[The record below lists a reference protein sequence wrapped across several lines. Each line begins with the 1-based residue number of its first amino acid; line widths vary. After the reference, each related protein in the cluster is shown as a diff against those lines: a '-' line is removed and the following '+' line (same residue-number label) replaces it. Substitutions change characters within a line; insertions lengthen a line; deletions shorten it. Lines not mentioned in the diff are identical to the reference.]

1 MGWTSIHNDGGY
13 KTNKELY
20 ERELRN
26 GWNSNVTVL
35 DVAFV
40 GSNIYELLN
49 LKKENG
55 EEEVFIN
62 QILVS
67 RNRAKDGYSAS
78 ISYKHVS
85 ESMGPTLHDCP
96 VKFLK
101 QSTCQDE
108 YAVAWR
114 KRCYEYREESKKHKQ
129 KIEDVYKKLPRGTII
144 ETFGGTKLEFAYHYT
159 KTKFAAYMLEGEN
172 AGKLYSWKY
181 TSIKEIVEDRQKET
195 A

>member
-40 GSNIYELLN
+40 GANIYELLN
-49 LKKENG
+49 LKKESG
-55 EEEVFIN
+55 EEEIFIS
-62 QILVS
+62 QILVK
-67 RNRAKDGYSAS
+67 RYRAKDGYSAS
-78 ISYKHVS
+78 IGYKYVS

-101 QSTCQDE
+101 KSTCQDE
-108 YAVAWR
+108 HAIAWR
-114 KRCYEYREESKKHKQ
+114 KRCEEYREESKKYKQ

-144 ETFGGTKLEFAYHYT
+144 ETFNGTKLQLAYHYT
-159 KTKFAAYMLEGEN
+159 STKFAAYMTEGNDTET
-172 AGKLYSWKY
+172 LYSWKY
-181 TSIKEIVEDRQKET
+181 TSIKEIVEDKQKEMV
-195 A
+195 

>member
-1 MGWTSIHNDGGY
+1 MGWTSIYNDGGY
-13 KTNKELY
+13 NTNKELY

-26 GWNSNVTVL
+26 SWNSNVTVL
-35 DVAFV
+35 DVSFV
-40 GSNIYELLN
+40 GKNIYELLN
-49 LKKENG
+49 LKKEDG
-55 EEEVFIN
+55 KEEIFIN

-67 RNRAKDGYSAS
+67 RQRAKDGYSAS

-108 YAVAWR
+108 HAVAWR
-114 KRCYEYREESKKHKQ
+114 KRCEEYREESKKYKQ
-129 KIEDVYKKLPRGTII
+129 KIEDVYKKLTRGAII
-144 ETFGGTKLEFAYHYT
+144 ETFGGVKLLFAYHYT
-159 KTKFAAYMLEGEN
+159 KTRFTGYKIEGDDTET
-172 AGKLYSWKY
+172 LYSWKY
-181 TSIKEIVEDRQKET
+181 TSIKNIVEEEAKKT